1 MDIKARLNQLAD
13 EKYRLFS
20 AALLPGVSTPLLGV
34 RMPALRQLAKELVR
48 RYGEEALLHLTQDS
62 LEEIM
67 LQGIIIGLLK
77 GTPQEA
83 FKRAETFIPRI
94 NCWSVCDCFCAG
106 FTTAR
111 THPQETWE
119 FLQPYFKDKREYFFR
134 TAVVTGLFHFA
145 KPPYAARLIQRLKT
159 PPTQAFY
166 AQMAV
171 AWALAEL
178 ALSVPQEVLAFLQ
191 QNTLDKFT
199 HNKAIQKMQES
210 FRVPPE
216 VKEAARAL
224 RRPR

>member
-1 MDIKARLNQLAD
+1 M
-13 EKYRLFS
+13 
-20 AALLPGVSTPLLGV
+20 
-34 RMPALRQLAKELVR
+34 
-48 RYGEEALLHLTQDS
+48 
-62 LEEIM
+62 
-67 LQGIIIGLLK
+67 
-77 GTPQEA
+77 
-83 FKRAETFIPRI
+83 
-94 NCWSVCDCFCAG
+94 
-106 FTTAR
+106 
-111 THPQETWE
+111 
-119 FLQPYFKDKREYFFR
+119 
-134 TAVVTGLFHFA
+134 TGLFHFA